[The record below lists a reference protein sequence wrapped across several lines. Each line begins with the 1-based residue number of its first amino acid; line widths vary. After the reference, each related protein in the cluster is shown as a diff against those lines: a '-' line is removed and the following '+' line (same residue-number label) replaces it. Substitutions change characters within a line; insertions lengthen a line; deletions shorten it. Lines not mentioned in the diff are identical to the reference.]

1 MVAIPRTTLLF
12 SIAALAHTSAFGA
25 SSNTSF
31 YQHSQRQP
39 SEPLLAQMS
48 YEGYLTCQNSRGSC
62 EVELNNKKSEIKQL
76 CYQIWTGN
84 WPESREYSP
93 ETIRM
98 YISWCD
104 KAKDDIQFA
113 EREFPALAEFISRY
127 KSFNPST
134 ESSDST
140 QVALKNSEVF
150 LGRCT
155 AGAALRAS
163 NAMELWGTR
172 KYGDWT
178 IPSLERLVPSRY
190 SSVISACGKKSWV
203 RDFVAAASP
212 ALAVDWKAQQVSLSS
227 SNCLQPANANSWTRA
242 KLEDDKQVLSRL
254 SSFVSSGQFLQ
265 SLNLPPSVIDSQYL
279 SEGIQ
284 QGLSRLK
291 SCRNIVQTGETAVS
305 ELEARQAAER
315 QRVEALA
322 LEMKRKAEEAKA
334 AADRRAT
341 LLRQQAAQAAAA
353 AKASADRRAA
363 AERAA
368 SEAKKRQQKERATL
382 TDSVF

>member
-1 MVAIPRTTLLF
+1 MVAIPGTTLFL
-12 SIAALAHTSAFGA
+12 SLAALAH
-25 SSNTSF
+25 SNALGTSF
-31 YQHSQRQP
+31 NQP
-39 SEPLLAQMS
+39 VHRLPEAPLIAQMS

-62 EVELNNKKSEIKQL
+62 EVELANKKSEIKQL

-98 YISWCD
+98 YIGWCD
-104 KAKDDIQFA
+104 KAKEDIQFA
-113 EREFPALAEFISRY
+113 EREFPALAEFVSRY
-127 KSFNPST
+127 KSFNPAAET
-134 ESSDST
+134 PDST

-155 AGAALRAS
+155 AGAASRAS

-178 IPSLERLVPSRY
+178 IPSLERLIPSRY
-190 SSVISACGKKSWV
+190 SSVTSACGKKSWV
-203 RDFVAAASP
+203 RDLVAAASP
-212 ALAVDWKAQQVSLSS
+212 TLAVDWKAQQASLLTAQCTEPSTR
-227 SNCLQPANANSWTRA
+227 NSWTRPM
-242 KLEDDKQVLSRL
+242 LELDKQLLSRL
-254 SSFVSSGQFLQ
+254 TAFVSSGQFLQ
-265 SLNLPPSVIDSQYL
+265 SLKVPSAVIDSKDL
-279 SEGIQ
+279 SEGLD
-284 QGLSRLK
+284 QGLSRMRT
-291 SCRNIVQTGETAVS
+291 CQNIVQTGEIAVS
-305 ELEARQAAER
+305 EIEAQQAAER
-315 QRVEALA
+315 QRIESLA
-322 LEMKRKAEEAKA
+322 LEKKRKAEEAMA
-334 AADRRAT
+334 NAERRAA

-353 AKASADRRAA
+353 ARAAADRRAA